1 MIFLK
6 VDVLT
11 KDSEIYYEEFF
22 NQCRL
27 ASIQHSLEWR
37 DVICSLEKD
46 EPFFIIAKENNK
58 IVGALPLY
66 YYKCKHG
73 NLLTSI
79 AWYTISG
86 IICTED
92 ANKKEVYRHLLDYS
106 VLMAKELDCNA
117 VSISTNPFLNDEE
130 LYLEHFKPD
139 YMLENFI
146 QYIKLN
152 EIFNKY
158 GVIVHPNYT
167 RKSELSRNLER
178 AVTQP
183 LVISERQTQEYI
195 DRWYK
200 IHEKRMKELNAE
212 PIPKRLFDGILK
224 GLTPKGKGKFVFAF
238 SRGELVSG
246 GAFIF
251 NKKIINAY
259 MLSMDSKYKDL
270 RSNYLITYHVLNWAN
285 RVGIEIFNWMSS
297 DRRGGGVYK
306 WKEQWGSRE
315 LTCLY
320 LTKIL
325 GDIFHWRNM
334 DYVELKRNYGFHY
347 LLPFNLLKTPGLKVT
362 TKDDVATFMQDR
374 SEI

>member
-1 MIFLK
+1 MK

-11 KDSEIYYEEFF
+11 RDSEIYYEEFF
-22 NQCRL
+22 DQCRL

-37 DVICSLEKD
+37 DVICGLEKD

-66 YYKCKHG
+66 FYKCKHG

-86 IICTED
+86 IICSED
-92 ANKKEVYRHLLDYS
+92 AHKREVYRQLLDYS
-106 VLMAKELDCNA
+106 ILLAKELDCNA

-130 LYLEHFKPD
+130 LYLEHLKPD

-146 QYIKLN
+146 QYIKLR
-152 EIFNKY
+152 EIFNKD

-183 LVISERQTQEYI
+183 LIISERQTQEYI

-212 PIPKRLFDGILK
+212 PIPKGLFDGILK
-224 GLTPKGKGKFVFAF
+224 CLTPKGKGKFVFAF

-251 NKKIINAY
+251 NKKIMNAY

-285 RVGIEIFNWMSS
+285 RAGIEIFNWMSS

-325 GDIFHWRNM
+325 GDIRHWRNM
-334 DYVELKRNYGFHY
+334 DYIELKRNYGFHY

-374 SEI
+374 NEI